1 MGNVLTKKKGFT
13 IIEFMVVIAILS
25 VAMVLTLPD
34 FSKWILSTKMKN
46 VAESIALGLK
56 QAKGNAIR
64 NNWTAYFYLN
74 EDGSWVVSK
83 NSGKGLIVS
92 AGMMKINNKMKIT
105 VNPIGA
111 NTIIFDHMGLII
123 SDFQNSPNK
132 STIVDPSEALS
143 DYGVGPINEIT
154 IGLIDSDEAINDIK
168 IKIGEGGSVVTCID
182 FKIDNNLPNNCKNIE
197 M

>member
-1 MGNVLTKKKGFT
+1 MVNVLTKNKGFT
-13 IIEFMVVIAILS
+13 IIEFMVVIAVLS

-46 VAESIALGLK
+46 VAESIALGVK

-74 EDGSWVVSK
+74 EDGSWIVSK
-83 NSGKGLIVS
+83 NSGKMDTVRG
-92 AGMMKINNKMKIT
+92 GMMKINNKMKIS
-105 VNPIGA
+105 VNPSGA

-123 SDFQNSPNK
+123 SDFKNSPNK
-132 STIVDPSEALS
+132 STVVEPSEALA
-143 DYGVGPINEIT
+143 DYGIGPISEIT
-154 IGLIDSDEAINDIK
+154 ISLIDDDEAINDIK
-168 IKIGEGGSVVTCID
+168 IKIGEGGSVITCID